1 MNFDSNHNPYST
13 IATADQSDSD
23 RRQPIKG
30 FVKVVCIF
38 FIVLGS
44 LGLLGTLQVIVSM
57 VVMLFMDGNQF
68 NPLTLFPSAMAISIG
83 IAVINCVVSVLEIVG
98 GVLGLKQKRS
108 GANLIRFVSVFM
120 LVFKIAE
127 TAFFSILN
135 YLAIGPTIEQA
146 TKQMPAQPT
155 GGPDVGMMVQ
165 FGMFA
170 VIGLT
175 IVIALVMFAF
185 YLSSFLTF
193 SKQKTLSQF
202 S

>member
-1 MNFDSNHNPYST
+1 MGTP
-13 IATADQSDSD
+13 DQLDAY

-30 FVKVVCIF
+30 FVKIVCVF
-38 FIVLGS
+38 FIVLGA
-44 LGLLGTLQVIVSM
+44 LGLLGTLQAIVSM
-57 VVMLFMDGNQF
+57 VVVLFMDEKQF
-68 NPLTLFPSAMAISIG
+68 NPLKLFLSAMAISIG

-108 GANLIRFVSVFM
+108 GANLIRYVSAFM

-135 YLAIGPTIEQA
+135 YLAIGPTIEQ
-146 TKQMPAQPT
+146 TIKQMPAQPS

-193 SKQKTLSQF
+193 SKQKTLAQF